1 MGLKIMMMRK
11 KKDDGY
17 FGEPNNEERV
27 PPQDPL
33 EYYQAFAMEL
43 IKKIA
48 DQYPNDT
55 ELGNIMRKSV
65 TPTEE
70 PIKKES

>member
-1 MGLKIMMMRK
+1 MSK
-11 KKDDGY
+11 K
-17 FGEPNNEERV
+17 EEEV
-27 PPQDPL
+27 SQAPQDPI

-55 ELGNIMRKSV
+55 ELGKIMRQSV
-65 TPTEE
+65 TPVEEE
-70 PIKKES
+70 PIKK